1 MSPAEPALVI
11 EGLRTEISL
20 RERTV
25 QAVNGV
31 DLAIAPGETVGLV
44 GESGSGKSMVGL
56 SILQLLPPGGRIVGG
71 DIRVGGRSLIG
82 MGEDELMK
90 VRGGQVGMVFQDPLT
105 SPNPTLTIGR
115 QLAEPIRRHLGGT
128 KQSARA
134 RAEEMLALA
143 GIPSPRRRM
152 DDYPHQLSGGMRQRM
167 MIAMALAC
175 EPKVLIAD
183 EPTTALDV
191 TTQEQIMELLE
202 DLKQRLGMA
211 VLLITHDMGIIAS
224 HATRLAVMYAGKIV
238 ESGGTDEIFSSMRH
252 RYTEALLGSIVDL
265 DQDVTQ
271 PLISIPG
278 MPPDLAG
285 LPRGCSFAP
294 RCGFATDECLAA
306 TPPVSELGGHAFTCY
321 NPVEAGSEAPE
332 VAPIAAVI
340 EAAEAEAEDGGGPGS
355 PLLEV
360 TDLVKEFP
368 LGRGFLTREPP
379 TVKAVSGISFSVEKG
394 EIFGLVGES
403 GSGKSTLASMLV
415 GLEKPTAG
423 SVGFDGAPVVDLSRV
438 ARKRLHG
445 QLQLMFQDPYGSLDP
460 RMTVGSIIAEPLVI
474 QGVGERS
481 GRAAEVDRLL
491 GEVGLAPRDAG
502 RYPHEFSGG
511 QRQRVGLARALA
523 LNPRLVVADEP
534 VSALDVSVRAQI
546 LNLMKALQVAHQLT
560 YVVISHDL
568 AVVKYLVDRIGVMYL
583 GKLVEVGPSAPVAQ
597 APIHPYTAGLIE
609 AVPVPDPKRARRVEK
624 KAKVKGEPPS
634 AIDPPSGCR
643 FRTRCPY
650 AQDVCAA
657 EEPPLRPFGD
667 GRLAACHFP
676 LRPPA

>member
-1 MSPAEPALVI
+1 MTTAPALEI
-11 EGLRTEISL
+11 KGLKTHIAL
-20 RERTV
+20 RDRTV
-25 QAVNGV
+25 RAVDGV
-31 DLAIAPGETVGLV
+31 DLSIAPGETVGLV

-56 SILQLLPPGGRIVGG
+56 SILQLLPPGGGIVGG
-71 DIRVGGRSLIG
+71 DILVEGRSLVG
-82 MGEDELMK
+82 MSEEELME
-90 VRGGQVGMVFQDPLT
+90 VRGGKVGMVFQDPLT
-105 SPNPTLTIGR
+105 SPNPTMTIGR
-115 QLAEPIRRHLGGT
+115 QLAEPIRRHLGGSRE
-128 KQSARA
+128 SARS

-143 GIPSPRRRM
+143 GIPRPAERM

-175 EPKVLIAD
+175 EPQVLIAD

-224 HATRLAVMYAGKIV
+224 HASRLAVMYAGKIV

-271 PLISIPG
+271 PLVSIPG
-278 MPPDLAG
+278 MPPDLAD
-285 LPRGCSFAP
+285 PPPGCSFAP
-294 RCGFATDECLAA
+294 RCRFATDECRQAE
-306 TPPVSELGGHAFTCY
+306 PPVTELGAHRYTCF
-321 NPVEAGSEAPE
+321 NPVAEGQEAPE
-332 VAPIAAVI
+332 VAAVVEVI
-340 EAAEAEAEDGGGPGS
+340 EAGEAELAAIDDGEG

-368 LGRGFLTREPP
+368 MGRGFFNREPP

-415 GLEKPTAG
+415 GLEKPTSG
-423 SVGFDGAPVVDLSRV
+423 GVEFDGSPVVDLRRA

-474 QGVGERS
+474 QGVRDRAE
-481 GRAAEVDRLL
+481 RAAQVDSLL
-491 GEVGLAPRDAG
+491 AEVGLSPKDAG

-523 LNPRLVVADEP
+523 LNPRLVIADEP

-546 LNLMKALQVAHQLT
+546 LNLMKALQVKHLLT

-568 AVVKYLVDRIGVMYL
+568 AVIKYLVDRIGVMYL
-583 GKLVEVGPSAPVAQ
+583 GKLVEVGPSAAVAQ

-609 AVPVPDPKRARRVEK
+609 AVPVPDPVRARQAEK
-624 KAKVKGEPPS
+624 KAQVKGELPS

-650 AQDVCAA
+650 AQDVCAT
-657 EEPPLRPFGD
+657 EEPPLRSFGD

-676 LRPPA
+676 LQQAP